1 MNIDNMSMESVI
13 ILTII
18 GVILILLGLFFLIA
32 IPMQTNKMII
42 GNNDNLDPKLQKL
55 LKMFGGDISAIFGQ
69 ENINMKVKLG
79 GIDRLFKQSGNPW
92 KLTPV
97 EFVVLKYVLG
107 IVGVI
112 AGLLLSVALF
122 TQGMKLPAIGALIL
136 VPLLGYNYPVRY
148 YNSLAIN
155 RENKFK
161 SQLPEAIDYLTL
173 SLSGG
178 GYSLASAFEKVL
190 EYLPN
195 DSIIKNEFNMIVED
209 LKSGKTMEN
218 ALLAFADR
226 APSDGVKAFAKALN
240 NANKLSVSQVDILK
254 TRAIE
259 SRRALEN
266 EIDKRIATLDSRIT
280 MIFSPSAA
288 ISLGITVLAPT
299 MHTLSSIM

>member
-1 MNIDNMSMESVI
+1 MNNMSVESVI
-13 ILTII
+13 ILTIV
-18 GVILILLGLFFLIA
+18 GVVLILLGLFFLIA
-32 IPMQTNKMII
+32 VPIKTNNMII
-42 GNNDNLDPKLQKL
+42 SNNDNLDPKLQKL
-55 LKMFGGDISAIFGQ
+55 LKMFGGDISAIVGQ

-92 KLTPV
+92 KLSPI

-107 IVGVI
+107 IVGIIV
-112 AGLLLSVALF
+112 GLLLGVTLF
-122 TQGMKLPAIGALIL
+122 TQKMEILAVGALIL
-136 VPLLGYNYPVRY
+136 VPMLCYNYPVRY

-173 SLSGG
+173 ALSGG
-178 GYSLASAFEKVL
+178 GYSLASAFEKIV

-195 DSIIKNEFNMIVED
+195 NSIIKNEFNMIVED

-218 ALLAFADR
+218 ALLSFADR

-299 MHTLSSIM
+299 MHTLSAIM

>member
-122 TQGMKLPAIGALIL
+122 TQGMKFPAIGALIL

-148 YNSLAIN
+148 YNSLVIN

-161 SQLPEAIDYLTL
+161 SQ
-173 SLSGG
+173 
-178 GYSLASAFEKVL
+178 
-190 EYLPN
+190 
-195 DSIIKNEFNMIVED
+195 
-209 LKSGKTMEN
+209 
-218 ALLAFADR
+218 
-226 APSDGVKAFAKALN
+226 
-240 NANKLSVSQVDILK
+240 
-254 TRAIE
+254 
-259 SRRALEN
+259 
-266 EIDKRIATLDSRIT
+266 
-280 MIFSPSAA
+280 
-288 ISLGITVLAPT
+288 
-299 MHTLSSIM
+299 